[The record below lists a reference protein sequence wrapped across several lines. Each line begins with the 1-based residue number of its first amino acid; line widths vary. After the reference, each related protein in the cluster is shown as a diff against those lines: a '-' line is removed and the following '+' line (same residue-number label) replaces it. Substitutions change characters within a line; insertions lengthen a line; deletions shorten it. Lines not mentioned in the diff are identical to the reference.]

1 MFFCRARTFIWLLG
15 ALSLCLEIYGAEPMQ
30 SRFSLVS
37 VSRADVFFENAS
49 DPFFCEIPGGASLF
63 SAAGDVSFSSWKLN
77 WGAASFLSS
86 SGEQLVSV
94 DEFLISRIFGSVEIS
109 AGRTGYPARV
119 ADPARWLSG
128 SFEPD
133 ELLSPVLIRSDRF
146 ELFRVSNRTS
156 VCDFEAVFL
165 PFSPRF
171 ASPVYN
177 DPLFNRH
184 GIDTKVSLIDSTYE
198 LDSIVF
204 LGGSEQ
210 YQFEPAFFASAI
222 VPVDPFSIAF
232 FGFAGPDRTPAR
244 LFKYYRTDYLSNTF
258 YLDERQQSN
267 SVVGAGLSFDIRQ
280 PDWSWSASAAWTGG
294 RLASSGRIVDTDGDW
309 TETEAGQTLNFEIEA
324 SNFPYGRN
332 STEISLV
339 LSYLCPLG
347 YSEHANL
354 PSFTRVM
361 RGRVRHPF
369 PSISSIIDVSWT
381 QSLLDGG
388 FIVCGSHE
396 LSLFPG
402 GVLMTSLSAPGGPLP
417 TEFGQYRRSAGAFV
431 SFSFR
436 LETLAQ

>member
-37 VSRADVFFENAS
+37 VSRADVLFENAS

-133 ELLSPVLIRSDRF
+133 ELFSPVLIRSDRF

-198 LDSIVF
+198 LRFGTVSIRTGVF
-204 LGGSEQ
+204 RLGDCARRSV
-210 YQFEPAFFASAI
+210 FHCFFRIRRTRPYPRASFQI
-222 VPVDPFSIAF
+222 LPH
-232 FGFAGPDRTPAR
+232 R
-244 LFKYYRTDYLSNTF
+244 
-258 YLDERQQSN
+258 
-267 SVVGAGLSFDIRQ
+267 LSFQ
-280 PDWSWSASAAWTGG
+280 
-294 RLASSGRIVDTDGDW
+294 
-309 TETEAGQTLNFEIEA
+309 
-324 SNFPYGRN
+324 Y
-332 STEISLV
+332 V
-339 LSYLCPLG
+339 L
-347 YSEHANL
+347 
-354 PSFTRVM
+354 
-361 RGRVRHPF
+361 
-369 PSISSIIDVSWT
+369 
-381 QSLLDGG
+381 
-388 FIVCGSHE
+388 
-396 LSLFPG
+396 
-402 GVLMTSLSAPGGPLP
+402 
-417 TEFGQYRRSAGAFV
+417 FG
-431 SFSFR
+431 
-436 LETLAQ
+436 